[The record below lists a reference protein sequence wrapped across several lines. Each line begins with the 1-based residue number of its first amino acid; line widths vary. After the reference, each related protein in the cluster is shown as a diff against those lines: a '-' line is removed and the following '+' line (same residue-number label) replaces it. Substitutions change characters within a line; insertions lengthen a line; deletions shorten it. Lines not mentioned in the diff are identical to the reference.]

1 MRYYLPGSLF
11 FTYLLILI
19 IPNLSPITIEYLQKN
34 SGQIVAI
41 ISGLLGASP
50 IAGYIIYSVFNEY
63 DYERLAKKN
72 RPALE
77 YIKELDFIKNN
88 KRNHEHFKDQL
99 RCFLQKKEFLD
110 LIYHTTL
117 INRASVRYSEEEN
130 LEIRPEIIQTLKNH
144 LSNFAARRVSG
155 LWVPIFSTVFFLFF
169 IFAAMLLGIFDVSF
183 TIRLPYTIGMLL
195 VILLISFVLLHGH
208 KRVLFEAYKLEEY
221 FIKSKEEVIKE
232 LLKKLFLEKPKEN

>member
-19 IPNLSPITIEYLQKN
+19 ILNLSPMTIESLQKN

-41 ISGLLGASP
+41 ISGLFGASP

-63 DYERLAKKN
+63 DYECLAKKN

-88 KRNHEHFKDQL
+88 ERNYTHFRDQL

-117 INRASVRYSEEEN
+117 IKGDKEN
-130 LEIRPEIIQTLKNH
+130 LKIGPEVLQTLKNH
-144 LSNFAARRVSG
+144 LSNFAARRVLG
-155 LWVPIFSTVFFLFF
+155 FWVPFFSFVFFLFF
-169 IFAAMLLGIFDVSF
+169 IPTAMSLGIFDVSF
-183 TIRLPYTIGMLL
+183 TRLPYTIGMFL
-195 VILLISFVLLHGH
+195 VIFIISVVLLLGH
-208 KRVLFEAYKLEEY
+208 KRVLYEAYILEGY
-221 FIKSKEEVIKE
+221 MIRAKREEIEE
-232 LLKKLFLEKPKEN
+232 LLRRLFLKPNKH